1 MVLMGNLYCNR
12 KYVKIFLIW
21 MILYWYICIL
31 VYIEC
36 FILFF
41 MINNVS
47 FSVYSI
53 IFFLYLI
60 EIKKDLKKYFYGIF
74 KSIVVLV

>member
-1 MVLMGNLYCNR
+1 
-12 KYVKIFLIW
+12 
-21 MILYWYICIL
+21 MIIK
-31 VYIEC
+31 
-36 FILFF
+36 
-41 MINNVS
+41 VS